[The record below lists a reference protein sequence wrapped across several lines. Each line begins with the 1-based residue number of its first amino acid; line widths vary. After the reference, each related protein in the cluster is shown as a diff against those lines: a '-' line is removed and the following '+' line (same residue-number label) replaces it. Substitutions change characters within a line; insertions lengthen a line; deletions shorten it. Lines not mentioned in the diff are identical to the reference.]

1 MGFPNLVERPKS
13 GGPVIRRTSSLDTLS
28 GSYMSSQWPRG
39 ETPVG
44 FPAAMVCKETQVLI
58 YLFKICKIPSKL
70 KCFNFEN
77 FKDCG
82 FLVKYIVIEYILSI
96 VPSWSQD
103 KQFKYMHFSDNR
115 KT

>member
-1 MGFPNLVERPKS
+1 MVFPNLVERPKS

-58 YLFKICKIPSKL
+58 YLFQFYKITHKAEV
-70 KCFNFEN
+70 F
-77 FKDCG
+77 
-82 FLVKYIVIEYILSI
+82 
-96 VPSWSQD
+96 
-103 KQFKYMHFSDNR
+103 
-115 KT
+115 